1 MNEMAV
7 NQRERILKFV
17 SDAYDLAT
25 KDGTAELELAITI
38 RPMYEKFEVRKE
50 GVIRRG
56 VKDEP
61 SSR

>member
-1 MNEMAV
+1 ME
-7 NQRERILKFV
+7 QKERILKFV
-17 SDAYDLAT
+17 SEQYDLAA
-25 KDGTAELELAITI
+25 KDGTAELEMTITV

-50 GVIRRG
+50 GVISRG